1 MIMFKILLV
10 LFILGWLFLL
20 ALVIGETYA
29 IENRYPLFTRWWRKH
44 IIGILKSNNKI

>member
-29 IENRYPLFTRWWRKH
+29 IENRYPRFTRWWRKYW
-44 IIGILKSNNKI
+44 IGIEK